1 MKYANMEE
9 AAGQY
14 LAGMLFDSDISIW
27 REEYG
32 TQKILIVPNSL
43 DYKARYLF
51 EKFQSMFALI
61 KLIKNSRNDG
71 ITKDAAVYIGK
82 TAIEEFDDFILA
94 EILIHAVK
102 ANYIGKATAT
112 DIFAEIGKPKI
123 TVFFL
128 NETKDIDGEENLD
141 LIDGEGE

>member
-14 LAGMLFDSDISIW
+14 LAGMLFESNISIW

-32 TQKILIVPNSL
+32 GRKILVEPYSL

-51 EKFQSMFALI
+51 EKFQTMLALI
-61 KLIKNSRNDG
+61 RLIKNNRRDD
-71 ITKDAAVYIGK
+71 IVKDAAVYIGK
-82 TAIEEFDDFILA
+82 TTIEEFDEFILA

-102 ANYIGKATAT
+102 ANYIGKATAA

-123 TVFFL
+123 TVIFL
-128 NETKDIDGEENLD
+128 NETNDIDGEEGLE
-141 LIDGEGE
+141 L

>member
-14 LAGMLFDSDISIW
+14 LVGMLFESNISIW

-32 TQKILIVPNSL
+32 GQKILIEPYSL
-43 DYKARYLF
+43 DYKTRYLF
-51 EKFQSMFALI
+51 KKFQTMFALI
-61 KLIKNSRNDG
+61 KLIKNSRKDD
-71 ITKDAAVYIGK
+71 IVKDAAVYVGK
-82 TAIEEFDDFILA
+82 MAEEEFDDFILA

-102 ANYIGKATAT
+102 ANYIGKATAA

-128 NETKDIDGEENLD
+128 NETNDIDGEEGLE
-141 LIDGEGE
+141 L